1 MCVPF
6 PFAADLQSTYTIF
19 LSAFHARRMVSL
31 PGTIVAMMAH
41 SGTVEKFETLEI
53 FTFDFASLLLD
64 MSKVVF

>member
-1 MCVPF
+1 
-6 PFAADLQSTYTIF
+6 
-19 LSAFHARRMVSL
+19 MVSL